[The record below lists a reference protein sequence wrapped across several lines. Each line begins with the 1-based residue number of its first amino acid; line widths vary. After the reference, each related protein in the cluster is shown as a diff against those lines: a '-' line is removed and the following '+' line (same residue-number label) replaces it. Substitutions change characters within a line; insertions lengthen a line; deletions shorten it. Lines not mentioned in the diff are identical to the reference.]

1 MDKNTSGGA
10 SAGAG
15 EYELLKRAKH
25 YMDSL
30 AAGVN
35 PIDGA
40 PLDSETILR
49 DKRFI
54 RCFSYISCVLNEK
67 IMSYG
72 KRTSL
77 RPTVR
82 QITEQKKQK
91 KRFYLTDEQKA
102 SIPITSGHVG
112 INTIA
117 ARINDKIDQS
127 VMWGVSGGKLAAR
140 LVSLGYLEVT
150 VNEEGG
156 HVRTA
161 TELGRASG
169 ITTLE
174 RTDAVGRYYQQNVY
188 DERMQRFIIDNINEL
203 VNNGESHSKSSSD
216 GGDRGEQSSGSDT
229 AGNAGIN
236 TAGENESDK
245 SDKNDDINNTYL
257 PYSQNQD
264 ADFDDGDIYGI

>member
-1 MDKNTSGGA
+1 MDKNTSGGV
-10 SAGAG
+10 SAGVG

-35 PIDGA
+35 PIDGT
-40 PLDSETILR
+40 PLVGETILR
-49 DKRFI
+49 DERFI
-54 RCFSYISCVLNEK
+54 RCFSYISGVLNEK

-72 KRTSL
+72 KSTL
-77 RPTVR
+77 QRPTAR
-82 QITEQKKQK
+82 QIAEQKKQK
-91 KRFYLTDEQKA
+91 KRFFLTDEQKA
-102 SIPITSGHVG
+102 SIPITPGPVG

-140 LVSLGYLEVT
+140 LVSMGYLEVT
-150 VNEEGG
+150 ENEEGG
-156 HVRTA
+156 RVRTA

-174 RTDAVGRYYQQNVY
+174 RTDAVGRHYQQNVY

-203 VNNGESHSKSSSD
+203 VNDGDPHS
-216 GGDRGEQSSGSDT
+216 ESSGDNSDS
-229 AGNAGIN
+229 GVQNSG
-236 TAGENESDK
+236 TAGENESN
-245 SDKNDDINNTYL
+245 KNGDVNNTYP
-257 PYSQNQD
+257 PYNENQD
-264 ADFDDGDIYGI
+264 SDLDDDDLYGI

>member
-1 MDKNTSGGA
+1 MDKNTSGGV
-10 SAGAG
+10 SAGVG
-15 EYELLKRAKH
+15 EFELLKRAKH

-35 PIDGA
+35 PIDGT

-49 DKRFI
+49 DERFI
-54 RCFSYISCVLNEK
+54 RCFSYISGVLNEK

-72 KRTSL
+72 KSTL
-77 RPTVR
+77 QRPTAR
-82 QITEQKKQK
+82 QIAEQKKQK
-91 KRFYLTDEQKA
+91 KRFFLTDEQKA
-102 SIPITSGHVG
+102 SIPITPGPVG

-174 RTDAVGRYYQQNVY
+174 RTDAVGRRYQQNVY

-203 VNNGESHSKSSSD
+203 VNDSDSHSESENS
-216 GGDRGEQSSGSDT
+216 GDDSGIVEHESVSV
-229 AGNAGIN
+229 
-236 TAGENESDK
+236 GENESN
-245 SDKNDDINNTYL
+245 KNGDVNNTYPPSDHDSDL
-257 PYSQNQD
+257 D
-264 ADFDDGDIYGI
+264 DEDFYGI